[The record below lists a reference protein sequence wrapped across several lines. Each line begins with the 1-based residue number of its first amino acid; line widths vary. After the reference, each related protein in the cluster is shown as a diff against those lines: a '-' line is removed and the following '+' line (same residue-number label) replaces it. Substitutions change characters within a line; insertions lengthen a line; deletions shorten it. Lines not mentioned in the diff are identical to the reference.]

1 MIGGEPRTVRAGML
15 RLAVVVV
22 GGMAGLAAVY
32 ALSAW
37 VVRLWPGGEALRYP
51 WEAMRAF
58 LFGGDDPYRRL
69 ALLYGWSQRDG
80 FAVAP
85 QPYPFPMALAL
96 FAPLALLK
104 DFAAARTWAMW
115 GAVLALVAAVA
126 LVARS
131 LRWRPGGSGAVAL
144 GAFALTGYFAVV
156 ALLRADVV
164 VLVLLLLMI
173 ALAALLDGRDD
184 LAGIALTFTLI
195 KPGLSLYP
203 TLFLLLWAAS
213 RRRWRLWRGFWGS
226 TAVLLVLA
234 FWLLPSWGLEMAF
247 LLLRFKA
254 AASPRL
260 ALAHAVPGVGRQV
273 GWLLVAV
280 VAVAVLAE
288 WAASWG
294 QSVYQAAW
302 TTALTVVGAL
312 LVGGRVVPADQVL
325 LLLPLLWVW
334 AYWSSRWKTY
344 GRPAAALTLAVF
356 WVLPWLFW
364 GGRLFSASGVCASV
378 GMCFFEPLVVW
389 VLLYTVRWWAAR
401 APAAF
406 SSEALLE

>member
-1 MIGGEPRTVRAGML
+1 MGGEPRTVRAGVL
-15 RLAVVVV
+15 RLGLMLAVAA
-22 GGMAGLAAVY
+22 AGLVGVY
-32 ALSAW
+32 ALSVW
-37 VVRLWPGGEALRYP
+37 VVHRWPGGEALRYP

-58 LFGGDDPYRRL
+58 FFRGEDPYHRL
-69 ALLYGWSQRDG
+69 TLLYGWSQRDG
-80 FAVAP
+80 VAVAP
-85 QPYPFPMALAL
+85 QPYPFPMALVL

-104 DFAAARTWAMW
+104 DFAVARAWAMW
-115 GAVLALVAAVA
+115 GAVLALAAVLA

-131 LRWRPGGSGAVAL
+131 LRWRLRGGEAMAL
-144 GAFALTGYFAVV
+144 GVFALVGYFSAV
-156 ALLRADVV
+156 ALLRADVA
-164 VLVLLLLMI
+164 VLVLLLLTA

-184 LAGIALTFTLI
+184 LAGVALALALI
-195 KPGLSLYP
+195 KPGVALYP
-203 TLFLLLWAAS
+203 ALFLLLWSAS
-213 RRRWRLWRGFWGS
+213 RRRWRLWRGFWGGM
-226 TAVLLVLA
+226 AVLLALA

-260 ALAHAVPGVGRQV
+260 ALVHAVPGVGRQV

-280 VAVAVLAE
+280 VAAAVLAE

-312 LVGGRVVPADQVL
+312 LIGGRVVPADQVL

-344 GRPAAALTLAVF
+344 GRPAAAVTLVLLGA
-356 WVLPWLFW
+356 LPWLFW
-364 GGRLFSASGVCASV
+364 GGRLFSGSGVCASV

-389 VLLYTVRWWAAR
+389 VLLYTVRWWATR
-401 APAAF
+401 PPVVL
-406 SSEALLE
+406 SPEALLE

>member
-1 MIGGEPRTVRAGML
+1 MMRGEPRTVRAGVF
-15 RLAVVVV
+15 RLLMVVAGAVVALV
-22 GGMAGLAAVY
+22 GVY

-37 VVRLWPGGEALRYP
+37 VVHRWPGGETLRYP

-58 LFGGDDPYRRL
+58 LIGGEDPYHRL

-85 QPYPFPMALAL
+85 QPYPFPMALVL

-104 DFAAARTWAMW
+104 DFAVARVWAMW
-115 GAVLALVAAVA
+115 GSVLAMVAVVA
-126 LVARS
+126 LAARS
-131 LRWRPGGSGAVAL
+131 LRWRLGGSGAVVL

-156 ALLRADVV
+156 ALRRADVA
-164 VLVLLLLMI
+164 VLVLLLLMV

-184 LAGIALTFTLI
+184 LAGVALALALI
-195 KPGLSLYP
+195 KPGVALYP
-203 TLFLLLWAAS
+203 ALFLLLWSAS
-213 RRRWRLWRGFWGS
+213 RRRWRLWRGFWGGM
-226 TAVLLVLA
+226 TVMLVLA

-247 LLLRFKA
+247 VLWRFKA

-260 ALAHAVPGVGRQV
+260 ALVHAVPGVGRQV
-273 GWLLVAV
+273 GWLLIAV
-280 VAVAVLAE
+280 VAVAVLTE

-302 TTALTVVGAL
+302 TTALTVVGSL
-312 LVGGRVVPADQVL
+312 LIGGRVVPADQVL

-344 GRPAAALTLAVF
+344 GRLAAALTLAVF

-389 VLLYTVRWWAAR
+389 VLLYTVRWWASR
-401 APAAF
+401 APVVL
-406 SSEALLE
+406 SPEALLE